1 MGVLKIFW
9 RLRRFRQ
16 LFHAP
21 ATVRVA
27 VLACRCSRKRAQG
40 PLHGVVRLWQP
51 CVGMRVNSTGTALP
65 PRRFILHSDS
75 DAILVDGGDGEPL
88 CVMSMTIRVL

>member
-1 MGVLKIFW
+1 
-9 RLRRFRQ
+9 
-16 LFHAP
+16 
-21 ATVRVA
+21 
-27 VLACRCSRKRAQG
+27 
-40 PLHGVVRLWQP
+40 
-51 CVGMRVNSTGTALP
+51 MRVNSTGTALP